1 MDLVVRSRN
10 APGAVLSVTSLHEV
24 QRAPTRVPRYVAPG
38 SLDEALALLADESTA
53 SRLVAGGTDLLVEL
67 DRGEHGGTELLVDL
81 GRIPGLADIKIDR
94 DVLRIGALVTH
105 NQVVASDLC
114 RTRALPLAQACYE
127 VGSPQLRNRAT
138 VVGNVVTASP
148 ANDTISALLALG
160 ASVEIESAAGRRV
173 VPLAEFITGFRSTDL
188 APGEL
193 VTALAVPAL
202 ADDQLGIWVKLGL
215 RRAQAISVVHLAA
228 VLTMDDG
235 RVADA
240 ALALG
245 SVAPTVLLVPDIAE
259 VLVGRPLDG
268 EAIDDAAAAATRT
281 AAPIDDVRS
290 TAAYRSEMVGTMTR
304 RALATLAA
312 GDPAVLWP
320 DQPALLWGAGFD
332 GTFPT
337 GGTGAIGPDDAITAT
352 VNGRPVTAAGAT
364 GVTLLD
370 WLRDGVGALGVK
382 EGCAEGECGACTVD
396 LDGASVMSCLVPAG
410 RAAGAEIVTVEGLA
424 GDAGLDPIQ
433 QAFVE
438 CGAVQCGFCTPGLLM
453 SCAKLLEEHP
463 EPTRQQVL
471 GALSGNLC
479 RCTGYRAIEAAVER
493 VAGPTAGD
501 DPVEHVA
508 LLDVDGTSVADR
520 RIEGGGP

>member
-1 MDLVVRSRN
+1 M
-10 APGAVLSVTSLHEV
+10 PEPVLSMTSLHEV

-38 SLDEALALLADESTA
+38 SLDDVLAFLADDSTT

-67 DRGEHGGTELLVDL
+67 DRGEHAGTDVLVDL
-81 GRIPGLADIKIDR
+81 GRIPGLADISLDH

-114 RTRALPLAQACYE
+114 RTRALPLAQACHE

-160 ASVEIESAAGRRV
+160 ASVEVESVAGRRV
-173 VPLAEFITGFRSTDL
+173 VPLTDFITGFRATDL

-193 VTALAVPAL
+193 VTGLTVPAL
-202 ADDQLGIWVKLGL
+202 ADDQIGIWVKLGL

-228 VLTMDDG
+228 VLTMDEG

-240 ALALG
+240 RLALG
-245 SVAPTVLLVPDIAE
+245 SVAPTVLLVPDIAD

-268 EAIDDAAAAATRT
+268 EAIDDAAAAAMR
-281 AAPIDDVRS
+281 AATPIDDVRS
-290 TAAYRSEMVGTMTR
+290 TAEYRAEMVGTMTR

-320 DQPALLWGAGFD
+320 DHPALLWGAAFD

-337 GGTGAIGPDDAITAT
+337 GGTAGVGPDDTVTAT
-352 VNGRPVTAAGAT
+352 VNGRSVTAAGAA

-370 WLRDGVGALGVK
+370 WLRDGAGALGVK

-396 LDGASVMSCLVPAG
+396 LDGAAVMSCLVPAG
-410 RAAGAEIVTVEGLA
+410 RAAGADIVTVEGLA
-424 GDAGLDPIQ
+424 GDAGLAPIQ

-453 SCAKLLEEHP
+453 SCAKLLDEHP
-463 EPTRQQVL
+463 APTRSQVL
-471 GALSGNLC
+471 SALSGNLC

-493 VAGPTAGD
+493 VAGPSEAD
-501 DPVEHVA
+501 DRVEHVA
-508 LLDVDGTSVADR
+508 LINVEGTNVADR
-520 RIEGGGP
+520 RVEGGGP